1 MERVTARFTGPA
13 KVQTG
18 GTVQILVPGIPHD
31 AITLKDAAD
40 WLGTTQREISRIVEA
55 RRLRWFPANRAVPA
69 MFRTRLL
76 YLADVQ
82 ALALERLAEGK
93 RT

>member
-31 AITLKDAAD
+31 AITPE
-40 WLGTTQREISRIVEA
+40 GRGG
-55 RRLRWFPANRAVPA
+55 
-69 MFRTRLL
+69 
-76 YLADVQ
+76 LAWDHT
-82 ALALERLAEGK
+82 K
-93 RT
+93 RDFQDC